1 MGVGVLLFK
10 LKQLLYYRRCFQ
22 RKNAANS
29 AKNKEKRLQRKE
41 EQHRISLAMAAVEKA
56 NKLVD
61 PLEPFP
67 VFRKYN
73 KNGLEVDLEV
83 KRVTNLDETTINW
96 AFNLTKRN
104 MQVK

>member
-1 MGVGVLLFK
+1 
-10 LKQLLYYRRCFQ
+10 
-22 RKNAANS
+22 
-29 AKNKEKRLQRKE
+29 
-41 EQHRISLAMAAVEKA
+41 MAAVEKA